1 MNDFFTALSEFWNNL
16 KIFRLHSKYYS
27 KIAITLLLLD
37 GFYYAMFMLTLSQTE
52 EGVAKYVFI
61 LLGILLCIVVFGIY
75 CFAGA
80 ISHMIKISRK
90 QFDMTRLNKH
100 LIIYDL
106 IYIAVIIAEPILRKI
121 FIKQ

>member
-16 KIFRLHSKYYS
+16 KVFRRHSKYYS
-27 KIAITLLLLD
+27 KIAVTILLLD
-37 GFYYAMFMLTLSQTE
+37 GFYYTMFVLSQSQTE

>member
-1 MNDFFTALSEFWNNL
+1 MFILSQ
-16 KIFRLHSKYYS
+16 
-27 KIAITLLLLD
+27 
-37 GFYYAMFMLTLSQTE
+37 SQTE